1 MLFRS
6 VGPVFVLQQ
15 TPLAVTGDPP
25 SAVIVPPDIAVV
37 DVIEE
42 TVVVE
47 SVASCDEVVV
57 NDTWSP

>member
-1 MLFRS
+1 